1 METTRQNKI
10 SRLLQKELSEI
21 FLLQTKSMP
30 GTLVSV
36 SAVRIS
42 PDMSIARVYLSVFP
56 SEKAEEMVKNINN
69 NMKSI
74 RYELGTRVRHQLR
87 IIPELKFFVDD
98 SSEIFLLQTKSMPG
112 TLVSVS
118 AVRIS
123 PDMSIARVYLSVFP
137 SEKAEEMV
145 KNINNNM
152 KSIRYELGT
161 RVRHQLR
168 IIPELKFFVDDSLD
182 YIEKIDSLLK

>member
-21 FLLQTKSMP
+21 FLLHTKSMP

-56 SEKAEEMVKNINN
+56 SE
-69 NMKSI
+69 
-74 RYELGTRVRHQLR
+74 R
-87 IIPELKFFVDD
+87 
-98 SSEIFLLQTKSMPG
+98 
-112 TLVSVS
+112 
-118 AVRIS
+118 
-123 PDMSIARVYLSVFP
+123 
-137 SEKAEEMV
+137 AEEMV